1 MRLTIFT
8 PDGEYYSAL
17 IESIMVNEKSFGAFG
32 ILKGH
37 LPIISARED
46 GTLSIKEE
54 RGSTKYFSLL
64 DGVLRQFD
72 DDIEVICSIIEEGDS
87 PLSSKENLLKLIERR
102 KEENKERNVELT
114 QAENELRKQIK
125 KAKPGHL

>member
-8 PDGEYYSAL
+8 PDGEYYTQK
-17 IESIMVNEKSFGAFG
+17 IESIMVNEKTFGAFG

-37 LPIISARED
+37 LPLISAIED
-46 GTLSIKEE
+46 GTISIKEAK
-54 RGSTKYFSLL
+54 GTMKYFSLL
-64 DGVLRQFD
+64 DGMLREVD
-72 DDIEVICSIIEEGDS
+72 NEIEIICAIIEEGDS
-87 PLSSKENLLKLIERR
+87 PSSSKENLLKLIERR

-114 QAENELRKQIK
+114 LAENELRKQIK